1 MEPQSSLFYFYC
13 RLIIFVPVKIIG
25 MMEIESQDEFLFS
38 ELKAGNS
45 RAFDKI
51 FRQWYPLL
59 CRYSCSIVHDSDK
72 AQSLVQNVFVKLWE
86 TRFSLGHITNLP
98 AYLTHM
104 VRNESLN
111 ELRSEKRNI
120 HVPSFV
126 SEIKSDG
133 SGDTANLYSDFTEN
147 LVAALALLPERCREA
162 FELSRF
168 EELSNR
174 EIAEKMD
181 ISVKG
186 VEALMTRALKSLRRS
201 LSEYLPSGRE
211 KSITGKILFLL
222 FQKCRNR
229 LSF

>member
-1 MEPQSSLFYFYC
+1 M
-13 RLIIFVPVKIIG
+13 G
-25 MMEIESQDEFLFS
+25 MMEIESHDEFLFG

-45 RAFDKI
+45 RAFEKI
-51 FRQWYPLL
+51 FRQWYPLM

-72 AQSLVQNVFVKLWE
+72 AQSLVQNVFIKLWE
-86 TRFSLGHITNLP
+86 TRLKLGHISNLP
-98 AYLTHM
+98 AFLTHM
-104 VRNESLN
+104 VKNESLN
-111 ELRSEKRNI
+111 YLRSEKRSI
-120 HVPSFV
+120 HLPSFTP
-126 SEIKSDG
+126 EMKIDG
-133 SGDTANLYSDFTEN
+133 SGDHRILASDFTEN

-186 VEALMTRALKSLRRS
+186 VEALVTRALKSLRHS
-201 LSEYLPSGRE
+201 LSGYLPSGKE
-211 KSITGKILFLL
+211 KSIPGKILFLL

-229 LSF
+229 ASF

>member
-1 MEPQSSLFYFYC
+1 ME
-13 RLIIFVPVKIIG
+13 V
-25 MMEIESQDEFLFS
+25 ESQDEFLFS

-86 TRFSLGHITNLP
+86 TRFSLGHINNLP

-111 ELRSEKRNI
+111 DLRSEKRNI
-120 HVPSFV
+120 HLPSFAP
-126 SEIKSDG
+126 EMKNEG
-133 SGDTANLYSDFTEN
+133 SGDAGILASDFTEK
-147 LVAALALLPERCREA
+147 LVAALAQLPERCREA

-201 LSEYLPSGRE
+201 LSEYLPSGKE
-211 KSITGKILFLL
+211 KALPGKILFLL
-222 FQKCRNR
+222 FQKCKNR
-229 LSF
+229 LLF